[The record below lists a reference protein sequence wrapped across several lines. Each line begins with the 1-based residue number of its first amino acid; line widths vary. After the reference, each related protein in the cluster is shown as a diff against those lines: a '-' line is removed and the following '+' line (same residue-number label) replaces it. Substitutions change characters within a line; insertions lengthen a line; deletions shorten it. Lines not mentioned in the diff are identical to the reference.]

1 MWDLS
6 SPTRDRTC
14 APCIGKAVFFFSP
27 LVVSDLCGCSW
38 AFSSHGEQGL
48 LFIAQASYCSGFS
61 RREAQALGTQP
72 SVATA
77 RRLQSAGS
85 VVAHWLSCFTACGI
99 FMDQGLNLCPQ
110 HWRAD
115 SLPLSHQESPK
126 GDVFSQIPFLS
137 LLRWSCG
144 FCSLLIRYMI
154 PVSYGWRSL
163 VGCSPWGCEESDTT
177 EWLHF
182 HFSLSCI
189 GEGNGNPFQCS
200 CLGNPR
206 DGRAWWAAIYGVAQ
220 SQTRLKWLSSSTS
233 SFVSL
238 NQTFYSWNKSHLV
251 LVLNPFYI
259 SMDLDC

>member
-137 LLRWSCG
+137 LLR
-144 FCSLLIRYMI
+144 
-154 PVSYGWRSL
+154 
-163 VGCSPWGCEESDTT
+163 
-177 EWLHF
+177 
-182 HFSLSCI
+182 
-189 GEGNGNPFQCS
+189 
-200 CLGNPR
+200 
-206 DGRAWWAAIYGVAQ
+206 
-220 SQTRLKWLSSSTS
+220 
-233 SFVSL
+233 
-238 NQTFYSWNKSHLV
+238 
-251 LVLNPFYI
+251 
-259 SMDLDC
+259 